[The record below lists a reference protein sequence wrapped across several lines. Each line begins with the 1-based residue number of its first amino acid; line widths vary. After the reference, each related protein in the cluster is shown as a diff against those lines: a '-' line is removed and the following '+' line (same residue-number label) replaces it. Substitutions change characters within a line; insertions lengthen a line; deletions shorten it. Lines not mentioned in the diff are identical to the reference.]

1 MYFPVHLHTDY
12 AIFQEFALILLS
24 YFGKEELHMNIRASN
39 HPRGLTSLGFL
50 GHFTALL
57 LVIAGGQGIYVTL
70 TNSEPVEITTT
81 DFVAKKPD
89 AKWLVLKEAEVS
101 LTEAAYKSWMG
112 NISEIFI
119 PVRPSGHS
127 MNEPIHILLAT
138 EDEAVATALK
148 KLREYGGTK
157 QKTIN
162 VASQQADKLFMQKDI
177 SGLIRFGIVS
187 DFITRFRLARLNLPL
202 ADDFVILD
210 DDTTPTPYRPLA
222 MLAGGLLIWFLML
235 CEAIRV
241 AAWRRQQRRRAFN
254 R

>member
-1 MYFPVHLHTDY
+1 MKIHLH
-12 AIFQEFALILLS
+12 L
-24 YFGKEELHMNIRASN
+24 

-57 LVIAGGQGIYVTL
+57 LVIAGCQGIYVKL
-70 TNSEPVEITTT
+70 TNSEPVEITTS
-81 DFVAKKPD
+81 DFVAKRPD
-89 AKWLVLKEAEVS
+89 AQWLILKDAEVS

-112 NISEIFI
+112 NISEIYI

-138 EDEAVATALK
+138 EDDTVEAALK

-157 QKTIN
+157 EKTIK
-162 VASQQADKLFMQKDI
+162 VASQQADKLFLQKDI
-177 SGLIRFGIVS
+177 SGLVRFGIVS
-187 DFITRFRLARLNLPL
+187 DFITRFRLAKLNLPL

-210 DDTTPTPYRPLA
+210 DNTTPTPYLPLA
-222 MLAGGLLIWFLML
+222 MLAGGLVIWFLML

-241 AAWRRQQRRRAFN
+241 AEWRRKQRKRALRR
-254 R
+254 